1 MSLDDHLEFRLLKY
15 FLAIVEAGTFTAAAA
30 RLHVAQSALSTQIG
44 TLEDILNVRLFD
56 REHGNALTAEGRLL
70 YHYAQTSLK
79 MRERVIQTLQAIHS
93 ATLLPL
99 RLGFSSFV
107 QKGLLRSVS
116 DVYKELLPDCEMMPE
131 SGDTDELIDR
141 LQKNKLEA
149 AVLTLPV
156 HGDNLEI
163 HVLERER
170 LLVCMRSDDPLADCD
185 PVPPSALNE
194 KICVFTYQRH
204 HPAAYARLL
213 EMFREIGITP
223 RPCQPTLNLDHVQ
236 WMVNEGVCYSL
247 IRASRSLANG
257 LVTRPIVGVDWTID
271 TAIVTSAG
279 NDNPALALFIE
290 ELTVHFPQMAELQ
303 EKKPAAAVRVHGAAK
318 KRSAGSHDPQLALF
332 EPHKR

>member
-1 MSLDDHLEFRLLKY
+1 
-15 FLAIVEAGTFTAAAA
+15 
-30 RLHVAQSALSTQIG
+30 
-44 TLEDILNVRLFD
+44 
-56 REHGNALTAEGRLL
+56 
-70 YHYAQTSLK
+70 
-79 MRERVIQTLQAIHS
+79 
-93 ATLLPL
+93 
-99 RLGFSSFV
+99 
-107 QKGLLRSVS
+107 
-116 DVYKELLPDCEMMPE
+116 MMPE

-141 LQKNKLEA
+141 LQKNKLDA

-156 HGDNLEI
+156 YGGNLET

-213 EMFREIGITP
+213 EMFREVGITP
-223 RPCQPTLNLDHVQ
+223 RSCQPTLNLDHVQ

-247 IRASRSLANG
+247 IRASRPLASG
-257 LVTRPIVGVDWTID
+257 LVTRPIAGTDWTID
-271 TAIVTSAG
+271 TAIVTSAS

-290 ELTVHFPQMAELQ
+290 ELTVHFPQMAELP
-303 EKKPAAAVRVHGAAK
+303 EKRRVAAVRGREVAK